1 MTTLVLAGHGTRSS
15 AGEET
20 LAGLRDLVRGGRRGT
35 RVEQAFLEI
44 SSPLLAD
51 MLPGLPGPVVVV
63 PLLLAG
69 GYHVHI
75 DLPSVV
81 AAARPDAVVAPP
93 LGPHPLLA
101 AVLARRLSAAGLRA
115 ADSVILGAAGS
126 SDPAALA
133 DVRAAARLLSVRLSR
148 PVTAAFAATGTP
160 SVAEALDRLRS
171 GPAPRIALA
180 SYLLAPGF
188 FQDRLAASGADLVA
202 APLGVD
208 ADLAALV
215 WARFDQARLAA
226 GASKGGQTHRASVA
240 AGAGARQTAPE
251 RERPGSGGHLAPV
264 VPGGDQSRWGSSLS
278 SRTISSATSS
288 RDGRKSGPRSIS

>member
-1 MTTLVLAGHGTRSS
+1 MTTLVLAGHGTRSDK
-15 AGEET
+15 GLET
-20 LAGLRDLVRGGRRGT
+20 LAGLRDLVREGRRGT

-51 MLPGLPGPVVVV
+51 VLPGLPGPVVVV

-81 AAARPDAVVAPP
+81 AATRPDAVVAPP
-93 LGPHPLLA
+93 LGPHALLTS
-101 AVLARRLSAAGLRA
+101 VLARRLFAAGLRA

-148 PVTAAFAATGTP
+148 PVTAAFAATGAP
-160 SVAEALDRLRS
+160 PVAEALERLRS

-188 FQDRLAASGADLVA
+188 FQDRLEASGADLVA

-215 WARFDQARLAA
+215 WARFDQARLAST
-226 GASKGGQTHRASVA
+226 ASGGDRARLASVA
-240 AGAGARQTAPE
+240 AGAGQARPAS
-251 RERPGSGGHLAPV
+251 ERPGPGGGRLAPV
-264 VPGGDQSRWGSSLS
+264 VPGGDQARWGSSLS
-278 SRTISSATSS
+278 SRTISSAASS
-288 RDGRKSGPRSIS
+288 RDGRNSVPRSVS

>member
-1 MTTLVLAGHGTRSS
+1 MTTLVLAGHGTRS
-15 AGEET
+15 ARGEET
-20 LAGLRDLVRGGRRGT
+20 LAGLRDLVREGRRGT

-44 SSPLLAD
+44 SSPPLAD
-51 MLPGLPGPVVVV
+51 VLARVPGPVVVV

-75 DLPSVV
+75 DLPAVV
-81 AAARPDAVVAPP
+81 AAARPDATVTAP
-93 LGPHPLLA
+93 LGPHPLLT
-101 AVLARRLSAAGLRA
+101 AVLARRLAAAGLRA

-160 SVAEALDRLRS
+160 SIAEALERLRS

-188 FQDRLAASGADLVA
+188 FQDRLEASGADLVA

-215 WARFDQARLAA
+215 WARFDQAC
-226 GASKGGQTHRASVA
+226 
-240 AGAGARQTAPE
+240 P
-251 RERPGSGGHLAPV
+251 APV
-264 VPGGDQSRWGSSLS
+264 TLDSDRRRPASARPVLAERNGRW
-278 SRTISSATSS
+278 
-288 RDGRKSGPRSIS
+288 

>member
-1 MTTLVLAGHGTRSS
+1 MTTLVLAGHGTRS
-15 AGEET
+15 AKGEET

-51 MLPGLPGPVVVV
+51 VLPGLPGPVVVV

-75 DLPSVV
+75 DLPSVI
-81 AAARPDAVVAPP
+81 AAARPDAVLAAP
-93 LGPHPLLA
+93 LGPHPLLT
-101 AVLARRLSAAGLRA
+101 AVLARRLSAAGLRG
-115 ADSVILGAAGS
+115 ADSVVLGAAGS

-160 SVAEALDRLRS
+160 PVAEALERLRS

-188 FQDRLAASGADLVA
+188 FQDRLEASGADLVA

-226 GASKGGQTHRASVA
+226 TATAGGQARPGPVA
-240 AGAGARQTAPE
+240 AGLDRGVRPPSVQTPAWPARH
-251 RERPGSGGHLAPV
+251 R
-264 VPGGDQSRWGSSLS
+264 
-278 SRTISSATSS
+278 
-288 RDGRKSGPRSIS
+288 

>member
-1 MTTLVLAGHGTRSS
+1 MTTLILAGHGTRS
-15 AGEET
+15 ARGEET
-20 LAGLRDLVRGGRRGT
+20 LAGLRDLVREGRRGT

-44 SSPLLAD
+44 SSPPLAD
-51 MLPGLPGPVVVV
+51 VLVEVPGPLVVV

-75 DLPSVV
+75 DLPAVV
-81 AAARPDAVVAPP
+81 AAARPDATVTAP

-101 AVLARRLSAAGLRA
+101 AVLARRLAAAGLRA

-133 DVRAAARLLSVRLSR
+133 GVRAAARLLSVRISR
-148 PVTAAFAATGTP
+148 PVTAAFAATGAP
-160 SVAEALDRLRS
+160 SIAEALERLRS

-188 FQDRLAASGADLVA
+188 FQDRLEASGADLVA

-215 WARFDQARLAA
+215 WARFDQAC
-226 GASKGGQTHRASVA
+226 Q
-240 AGAGARQTAPE
+240 
-251 RERPGSGGHLAPV
+251 APV
-264 VPGGDQSRWGSSLS
+264 TSDSDRRRLVSAHPVLKERNGRW
-278 SRTISSATSS
+278 
-288 RDGRKSGPRSIS
+288 

>member
-1 MTTLVLAGHGTRSS
+1 MTTLVLAGHGTRS
-15 AGEET
+15 ARGEET
-20 LAGLRDLVRGGRRGT
+20 LAGLRDLVREGRRGT

-44 SSPLLAD
+44 SSPPLAD
-51 MLPGLPGPVVVV
+51 VLARVPGPVVVV

-75 DLPSVV
+75 DLPAVV
-81 AAARPDAVVAPP
+81 AAARPDATVTAP

-101 AVLARRLSAAGLRA
+101 AVLARRLAAAGLRA

-160 SVAEALDRLRS
+160 SIAEALERLRS

-188 FQDRLAASGADLVA
+188 FQDRLEASGADLVA

-215 WARFDQARLAA
+215 WARFDQACPAPVTLDSGRRRLA
-226 GASKGGQTHRASVA
+226 S
-240 AGAGARQTAPE
+240 ARPVLAE
-251 RERPGSGGHLAPV
+251 RNG
-264 VPGGDQSRWGSSLS
+264 RW
-278 SRTISSATSS
+278 
-288 RDGRKSGPRSIS
+288 

>member
-1 MTTLVLAGHGTRSS
+1 MTTLVLAGHGTRS
-15 AGEET
+15 ARGEET
-20 LAGLRDLVRGGRRGT
+20 LAGLRDLVRRGRRGT

-51 MLPGLPGPVVVV
+51 VLPGLPGPVVVV

-81 AAARPDAVVAPP
+81 AAARPDAVLAAP
-93 LGPHPLLA
+93 LGPHPLLT
-101 AVLARRLSAAGLRA
+101 AVLARRLSAAGLRG
-115 ADSVILGAAGS
+115 ADSVVLGAAGS

-160 SVAEALDRLRS
+160 SVAEALERLRS

-188 FQDRLAASGADLVA
+188 FQDRLEASGADLVS

-215 WARFDQARLAA
+215 WARFDQARLASAATA
-226 GASKGGQTHRASVA
+226 GGPARPEPVA
-240 AGAGARQTAPE
+240 AGLDRVAGP
-251 RERPGSGGHLAPV
+251 
-264 VPGGDQSRWGSSLS
+264 
-278 SRTISSATSS
+278 SSARTPAWPA
-288 RDGRKSGPRSIS
+288 RHR

>member
-1 MTTLVLAGHGTRSS
+1 MTTLVLAGHGTRS
-15 AGEET
+15 AKGEET
-20 LAGLRDLVRGGRRGT
+20 ITGLRDLVRQLRPGI
-35 RVEQAFLEI
+35 RVEKAFLEI

-51 MLPGLPGPVVVV
+51 VLPTLPGPVVVV

-81 AAARPDAVVAPP
+81 AEARPDAIVAAP

-101 AVLARRLSAAGLRA
+101 AILARRLAAAGLRA
-115 ADSVILGAAGS
+115 ADSVILAAAGS

-133 DVRAAARLLSVRLSR
+133 DVRAAARLLAVRLAR
-148 PVTAAFAATGTP
+148 PVTAAFAAAGSP
-160 SVAEALDRLRS
+160 SIAEALDRLRS
-171 GPAPRIALA
+171 GPAPRIAVA

-188 FQDRLAASGADLVA
+188 FHDRLRECGADLVT

-215 WARFDQARLAA
+215 WARFDRARRAAAADQASR
-226 GASKGGQTHRASVA
+226 
-240 AGAGARQTAPE
+240 
-251 RERPGSGGHLAPV
+251 V
-264 VPGGDQSRWGSSLS
+264 VSSLS
-278 SRTISSATSS
+278 SRTISSALSS
-288 RDGRKSGPRSIS
+288 RDGRCSAPTNIS